1 MIANFESLVDESI
14 QRSRWLRLR
23 PDDSRWLL
31 SAGVEYADRSPADGD
46 LAAGLRSHLAEL
58 VRQRYGNPLVLFL
71 LLKIVLPIVIE
82 LILRWWLE
90 RNRG

>member
-1 MIANFESLVDESI
+1 MSVTLESLVDESI

-23 PDDSRWLL
+23 PDDSRWLF
-31 SAGVEYADRSPADGD
+31 AEGVEYANRAPADGD
-46 LAAGLRSHLAEL
+46 LAAGLRTHLSEL
-58 VRQRYGNPLVLFL
+58 VRKRYGNPLVLFL

>member
-1 MIANFESLVDESI
+1 MNGDFESLIADSL

-31 SAGVEYADRSPADGD
+31 SEGVDYASRSPADGD
-46 LAAGLRSHLAEL
+46 LEAGLRSHLSDL
-58 VRQRYGNPLVLFL
+58 IRQRYGNPLVLFL